1 MTGGKDMNPIV
12 RIPFIETFYA
22 PEGIE
27 ILMSVII
34 IVVTIVIVFFL
45 SRNVI
50 KDFKAD
56 REDRKFLKEQ
66 KEAEKNPDAK
76 NKMDVV
82 EDRKVVSRKSK
93 DTIALIDQDIYRAK
107 EGAVNVLFYMNLD
120 NFRGVVERVGD
131 AKVKK
136 VIEEIAAK
144 IKKIGDSRKAISG
157 SHEMDTFLFYLP
169 GPVDNDVITQYADE
183 LLKAVNSPLKSID
196 ELITTSIGIALFP
209 FDGITV
215 QQLIKNAEVA
225 LYVAKKQGKNQFALY
240 SSELIEK
247 EQFNVNYYH
256 EIKKSISNDEF
267 ILYYQPI
274 VDIKTGKLIGLESL
288 LRWNHPTMGILSP
301 GKFLNV
307 MELTGDITWFGTWG
321 FEKIVKQYVEWK
333 KLFRIKDMF
342 ISTNLS
348 MKQLMTENLAKMF
361 FEIVKKYHFD
371 SESICLEILE
381 YYTVIKSQTAVNNLN
396 EFRRYGFRIAIDDMG
411 DKFEL
416 ATGLER
422 VPANII
428 KICRDDVLK
437 IINKHE
443 DGDKIERIVAA
454 ALKMQKVV
462 IAEGI
467 EDESMIQLMNSKGI
481 RFLQGYYFSQPK
493 STEETMQ
500 LFKKTPWTFEHLA
513 EITK

>member
-1 MTGGKDMNPIV
+1 MTPIANL
-12 RIPFIETFYA
+12 FLGTFY
-22 PEGIE
+22 PTEGIE
-27 ILMSVII
+27 ILMAVII
-34 IVVTIVIVFFL
+34 IIVTIVIVFFL

-56 REDRKFLKEQ
+56 REDRQFLKEQ
-66 KEAEKNPDAK
+66 KEAEKNPQSK
-76 NKMDVV
+76 NKLDVID
-82 EDRKVVSRKSK
+82 DRKVISRKSK
-93 DTIALIDQDIYRAK
+93 DIVALIDQDIYRAK
-107 EGAVNVLFYMNLD
+107 EGSVNVLFCMNLD
-120 NFRGVVERVGD
+120 NFRGVFERFGE
-131 AKVKK
+131 AKAKK
-136 VIEEIAAK
+136 AIEEIALK
-144 IKKIGDSRKAISG
+144 IKKVGDSKKALSG
-157 SHEMDTFLFYLP
+157 SYEMDTFLFYLP

-196 ELITTSIGIALFP
+196 ELITTSIGVTLFP

-215 QQLIKNAEVA
+215 QQLIKNAEIA

-247 EQFNVNYYH
+247 EQFNINYYH

-274 VDIKTGKLIGLESL
+274 VDIKTAKLIGLESL
-288 LRWNHPTMGILSP
+288 LRWDHPTMGILSP

-371 SESICLEILE
+371 SESICLEILDF
-381 YYTVIKSQTAVNNLN
+381 YTVIKSQVALNNLN
-396 EFRRYGFRIAIDDMG
+396 EFKRYGFRMAIDDMG

-416 ATGLER
+416 ATGLDR
-422 VPANII
+422 IPANIV
-428 KICRDDVLK
+428 KISREDVLK
-437 IINKHE
+437 IVNHHE
-443 DGDKIERIVAA
+443 DGEKIDRIIAS

-467 EDESMIQLMNSKGI
+467 EDESMIQLMNSKGV

-500 LFKKTPWTFEHLA
+500 LFKKTPWSFEHLA